1 MCRKLYALAD
11 EVVSHSNVFIPNRD
25 LQNASLLVI
34 QMQIEL
40 LPPLRVE
47 GLGNCLFVQKR
58 RISNREIVFLEIVL
72 ADSIL
77 ILSAETCILK
87 CPSYDM

>member
-1 MCRKLYALAD
+1 MMCRKLYALAD
-11 EVVSHSNVFIPNRD
+11 EVVSPSNVFIPNGD

-58 RISNREIVFLEIVL
+58 RISNREIVLS
-72 ADSIL
+72 DSVL

-87 CPSYDM
+87 CPSYEISTS